1 MILIVILNFRLRINI
16 LKYKIK
22 RDKEHAY
29 EITNKNIKDKVQ
41 TRNTGKYSEI
51 DFQLGINTLY

>member
-22 RDKEHAY
+22 RDKEHVY

-51 DFQLGINTLY
+51 DLSIRH